1 MKKPSPLG
9 RVAEHKRGQER
20 YGNISPKLYR
30 QSEIVLYL
38 FRHGFAVPPSPEGK
52 AFIERSDFLKRKK
65 KLQESAGAL
74 AAVCQLRSGDT
85 HPFGAV
91 RGFVPLGGGEERV
104 YREMREAIPVL
115 DAAVGKMV
123 RLCGGFSVQCKNPE
137 AQKKLNAFLQMMPCG
152 RGQMGIESFLSGY
165 LDSLLTYGRAVGEL
179 VVAGGKL
186 RAVCWGDV
194 TALEVQEGENP
205 LDVVLWGVDEH
216 GMMRPLPYQQ
226 LLLFTTWHPEPGHPY
241 GVSMFRGMPFLADIL
256 LKIYNTF
263 GSNWER
269 AGNVRYSVIC
279 KGAEELDPGAAQER
293 GRAVASE
300 WARAMEDCKNG
311 TVRDFVAVGDV
322 EIKVIGGEAPILD
335 SQVPVRQILEQLVA
349 KTGLPP
355 FLLGLSWS
363 TTERMSAQQ
372 ADLLTSE
379 LWALRRA
386 VEPAMRKIC
395 RMYLALEGLDD
406 RVEILWDD
414 ISLQDIT
421 QEAQADLYRA
431 QAEKYRAEAGR

>member
-1 MKKPSPLG
+1 M
-9 RVAEHKRGQER
+9 
-20 YGNISPKLYR
+20 
-30 QSEIVLYL
+30 
-38 FRHGFAVPPSPEGK
+38 
-52 AFIERSDFLKRKK
+52 KRKK
-65 KLQESAGAL
+65 DKTSPV
-74 AAVCQLRSGDT
+74 AAACQLRGGSI
-85 HPFGAV
+85 HPFGAM
-91 RGFVPLGGGEERV
+91 RGFTPLGGGEERI
-104 YREMREAIPVL
+104 YREMREALPVL

-123 RLCGGFSVQCKNPE
+123 RLCGGFEVKCRNPQ
-137 AQKKLNAFLQMMPCG
+137 AQERLNAFLEMMPCG

-179 VVAGGKL
+179 VVVGGKL

-194 TALEVQEGENP
+194 TALEVEEGNDS
-205 LDVVLWGVDEH
+205 LDVVLWGRDRF
-216 GMMRPLPYQQ
+216 GLMRPLPYQH
-226 LLLFTTWHPEPGHPY
+226 LLLFTTMHPEPAHPY

-256 LKIYNTF
+256 LKIYNTI

-269 AGNVRYSVIC
+269 AGNIRYSVIC
-279 KGAEELDPGAAQER
+279 KGAENLDPTAAQER
-293 GRAVASE
+293 GKAVAE
-300 WARAMEDCKNG
+300 QWAKAMEDGKNG

-335 SQVPVRQILEQLVA
+335 SEVPVRQILEQLVA

-363 TTERMSAQQ
+363 TTERMSTQQ

-379 LWALRRA
+379 LWALRRT

-395 RMYLALEGLDD
+395 QTFLALEGLDN
-406 RVEILWDD
+406 RVELLWDD

-421 QEAQADLYRA
+421 QQAQAELYGA
-431 QAEKYRAEAGR
+431 QAEKYRAEAAHP

>member
-1 MKKPSPLG
+1 M
-9 RVAEHKRGQER
+9 
-20 YGNISPKLYR
+20 
-30 QSEIVLYL
+30 
-38 FRHGFAVPPSPEGK
+38 
-52 AFIERSDFLKRKK
+52 KRKK
-65 KLQESAGAL
+65 EKSGV
-74 AAVCQLRSGDT
+74 AAVCQLRNGDL
-85 HPFGAV
+85 HPFGAM

-115 DAAVGKMV
+115 DAAVVKMV
-123 RLCGGFSVQCKNPE
+123 RLCGGFEVKCRTPE
-137 AQKKLNAFLQMMPCG
+137 AQEKLNHFLQMMPCG

-194 TALEVQEGENP
+194 TSLEVQEGDNALET
-205 LDVVLWGVDEH
+205 VLWGMDEH
-216 GMMRPLPYQQ
+216 GLMRPLPYQH
-226 LLLFTTWHPEPGHPY
+226 LLLFTTWHPEPAHPY
-241 GVSMFRGMPFLADIL
+241 GVSLFRGMPFLADIL
-256 LKIYNTF
+256 LKIYNTI

-269 AGNVRYSVIC
+269 AGNVRYSVVC
-279 KGAEELDPGAAQER
+279 KGGEELDPNTAQER
-293 GRAVASE
+293 GKAVAAE
-300 WARAMEDCKNG
+300 WARAMEDSKNG

-335 SQVPVRQILEQLVA
+335 SEVPVRQILEQLVA

-363 TTERMSAQQ
+363 TTERMSTQQ

-395 RMYLALEGLDD
+395 QTYLALEGLDN

-421 QEAQADLYRA
+421 QEAQAALYRA
-431 QAEKYRAEAGR
+431 QAEKYRADAEIA